1 MFNKHFI
8 FLYSTLFCLLFS
20 CKKNNSV
27 SEIQN
32 KYESYFGLVPGRFI
46 VYNVRE
52 IVHDEMAEIKHD
64 TLNYQLKT
72 LIGDTITDNA
82 GRIARQFLR
91 FKRLNSS
98 QNWQLSD
105 VWTTLIDG
113 NYAELTEENQR
124 IIKMLFPVS
133 SKTTWNANVFN
144 VNSSLDCFY
153 DKIHESLSLNGI
165 SYDSTVL
172 VEQENVRNLV
182 EFKRKYEVFGNRIG
196 LISKYFKDL
205 KISNFDTLNI
215 KSGYELIY
223 TCTDFG
229 IE

>member
-1 MFNKHFI
+1 
-8 FLYSTLFCLLFS
+8 
-20 CKKNNSV
+20 V

-52 IVHDEMAEIKHD
+52 IVHDEMADIKHD

>member
-1 MFNKHFI
+1 M
-8 FLYSTLFCLLFS
+8 LFS
-20 CKKNNSV
+20 CKKNDSA

-32 KYESYFGLVPGRFI
+32 KYESYYGLVPGRFI

-133 SKTTWNANVFN
+133 SKTTWNANVFT

>member
-1 MFNKHFI
+1 M
-8 FLYSTLFCLLFS
+8 LFS
-20 CKKNNSV
+20 CKKNDSA

-32 KYESYFGLVPGRFI
+32 KYESYYGLVPGRFI

-52 IVHDEMAEIKHD
+52 IVHDEMADIKHD

-172 VEQENVRNLV
+172 VEQENLRNLV